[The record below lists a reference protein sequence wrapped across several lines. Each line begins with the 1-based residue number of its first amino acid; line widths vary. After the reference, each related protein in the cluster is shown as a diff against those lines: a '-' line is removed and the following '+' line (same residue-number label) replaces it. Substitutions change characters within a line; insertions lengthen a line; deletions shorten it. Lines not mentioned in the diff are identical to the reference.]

1 MSNSYQG
8 RQHQHLTNTHACN
21 QRKKGCQCFCLLQDS
36 TPEALSKHYYF
47 FRRKI
52 VNHSCLK
59 MLLSVV
65 CVLRLEQ
72 SVRPWV
78 LHELDTCAMPN
89 SSQGSA
95 QVGEDTR
102 EDAESL
108 VEVGKSTLTGFTLNC
123 SPYLPSKKELQI
135 LLKIVNLCYSNVFF
149 QNSGI
154 LFWIIYKIHSWIMTL
169 NNEKPVLELL

>member
-8 RQHQHLTNTHACN
+8 RQHQHLTNTHTCN
-21 QRKKGCQCFCLLQDS
+21 QRKKGRQCFCLLQDS
-36 TPEALSKHYYF
+36 TPEALSKHCYF
-47 FRRKI
+47 LRRKI

-89 SSQGSA
+89 SSQGWHRW
-95 QVGEDTR
+95 EKTR
-102 EDAESL
+102 GRMRRAWRRWASPHLL
-108 VEVGKSTLTGFTLNC
+108 VSSWTAAHTCLQRKSSKFFWKLWIYAILMYFSKIQGF
-123 SPYLPSKKELQI
+123 
-135 LLKIVNLCYSNVFF
+135 YS
-149 QNSGI
+149 
-154 LFWIIYKIHSWIMTL
+154 
-169 NNEKPVLELL
+169 E